1 VKHKTFTLG
10 AGEKLEYTFP
20 DAFSA
25 YWIRFHSDKDCTAT
39 ATLTYE

>member
-1 VKHKTFTLG
+1 MVKDQTK
-10 AGEKLEYTFP
+10 YTFP

-25 YWIRFHSDKDCTAT
+25 YWIRFTSDKDCTAT